1 MKRLEPG
8 SDKMEGSDLILAEP
22 EKKAK
27 KKKKS
32 ATKRTKSA
40 SVSRT
45 KSATR
50 R

>member
-1 MKRLEPG
+1 
-8 SDKMEGSDLILAEP
+8 MEGSDLILAEP
-22 EKKAK
+22 EKMTK